1 MTTKLTDSLRRE
13 IEIEGELYTVVLS
26 SRGIRLSRKRF
37 REGRLVSWR
46 ALWELGELERPE
58 GTEGPG

>member
-13 IEIEGELYTVVLS
+13 IEIEGEAYTVVLS
-26 SRGIRLSRKRF
+26 PRGIRLSRKRF

-58 GTEGPG
+58 GKEEPG